1 MTIKQQGGIFGR
13 NPTFNDV
20 TAEGTTSLDGP
31 VVINE
36 SGADVDFR
44 VEGDTQQNALFV
56 DGTNGHV
63 GVGIANPPYKLVVSN
78 GGAEGLEIGPGYLGG
93 RTLFQNYNRSTSAY
107 VAAWEYASEYVW
119 NIGGTEK
126 MRLNTSGNLAMASGN
141 GIDFSATSGTGT
153 SELFDDYEEGVFE
166 PSFGG
171 ATSDPTVTYDNPNET
186 SGIYRK
192 IGSLVFF
199 SISIRTDSA
208 TGGSGRLLIKGL
220 PFTCATGLGE
230 SASCSVYVGYSAL
243 FGTNPTMGTVEANTT
258 QIGLRYR
265 ATHNADASNS
275 DVTHLSNSAN
285 SNYIYIAGSYV
296 AA

>member
-36 SGADVDFR
+36 SGADADFR
-44 VEGDTQQNALFV
+44 VESDTQANALFV

-63 GVGIANPPYKLVVSN
+63 GVGIANPPYNLVVSN

-93 RTLFQNYNRSTSAY
+93 RTLFQNYNRATSQY
-107 VAAWEYASEYVW
+107 VASWEYAAEYVW

-153 SELFDDYEEGVFE
+153 SELFSDYEEGTWTPAIE
-166 PSFGG
+166 IYGTPGTYT
-171 ATSDPTVTYDNPNET
+171 ATT
-186 SGIYRK
+186 SGIYTK
-192 IGSLVFF
+192 VGNLV
-199 SISIRTDSA
+199 TV
-208 TGGSGRLLIKGL
+208 TGRLINVTESVAGGADYFKITGL
-220 PFTCATGLGE
+220 PFTDIA
-230 SASCSVYVGYSAL
+230 GYSAVGSVSL
-243 FGTNPTMGTVEANTT
+243 GNWNVPACYNAFVTFDSTGARDYVIMGLNVDN
-258 QIGLRYR
+258 G
-265 ATHNADASNS
+265 ATDYL
-275 DVTHLSNSAN
+275 DKTHLVSGTSD
-285 SNYIYIAGSYV
+285 IEFTISYFT
-296 AA
+296 